1 VIPTSA
7 PETLDA
13 GLMLA
18 RHQHRSAYATIVLE
32 GAYEEAGDAGRI
44 AAQAGD
50 VLLHAPFS
58 AHLDRVGRRTARVLD
73 LPLDDGDAPS
83 FARAR
88 LADADLLVRIAER
101 DAREAAKGL
110 LEAIEPRD
118 DDRRNAADALA
129 AALRR
134 PPPPRIAHW
143 AANTGRSREALSRQ
157 FRSIYGISAAQYRLE
172 AMARRAWSEVVGGT
186 ASLAE
191 IACATGFAD
200 QAHMTRAVA
209 RLTGAPPGAWRKQ
222 RAN

>member
-1 VIPTSA
+1 VIPTSR
-7 PETLDA
+7 PETLAAD
-13 GLMLA
+13 LMLA

-32 GAYEEAGDAGRI
+32 GSYEEAGDAGRI
-44 AAQAGD
+44 VAQAGD

-58 AHLDRVGRRTARVLD
+58 AHLDRVGRQPARVLD
-73 LPLDDGDAPS
+73 LPLADRAAS

-88 LADADLLVRIAER
+88 VADADLLVRIAER
-101 DAREAAKGL
+101 DALEAAAGL
-110 LEAIEPRD
+110 LDSIQPCS
-118 DDRRNAADALA
+118 DDRRDAVDALA

-157 FRSIYGISAAQYRLE
+157 FRSVYGISAAQYRLE
-172 AMARRAWSEVVGGT
+172 AMARHAWREVVGGT
-186 ASLAE
+186 ASLAD

-209 RLTGAPPGAWRKQ
+209 RLTGATPGSWRKP